1 MSSWKKPL
9 GFALRLCIVSAALS
23 YALWRI
29 DLGRM
34 MLVMGKFD
42 LKLILGGQL
51 YMFLLLVLPAL
62 RMRFLTGKKA
72 GFFHSYKAV
81 FLGLGIN
88 NILPA
93 RLGEVAKGIY
103 LKKEVGIPLSRGL
116 NIIFWERFSDLNAVL
131 LLVLVN
137 AAFFIQELVV
147 TIAFLG
153 PVAGL
158 WCLLIVHKKWPHAVG
173 KLLQFMTFRFI
184 NSFLTQFFKQVEDH
198 FEPRFL
204 GGLLVYALCV
214 WALFTTLPYYVLW
227 EIAGLNL
234 SFGQILTVIVISCIG
249 MSIPSSPGAIGVYE
263 ASVMAPLIHFGVGK
277 EQALASAIVLHMI
290 QYIPTTM
297 VALLIMLKTG
307 LGIKSFRLREHSPT
321 MGVTEV

>member
-1 MSSWKKPL
+1 MGSWKKPL
-9 GFALRLCIVSAALS
+9 GFALRLCIVIAALS
-23 YALWRI
+23 YALWKI
-29 DLGRM
+29 DLGRLG
-34 MLVMGKFD
+34 LVMGKFD
-42 LKLILGGQL
+42 LNLILGGQL
-51 YMFLLLVLPAL
+51 YIFLLLVLPAL

-72 GFFHSYKAV
+72 GFFHSYKTV

-103 LKKEVGIPLSRGL
+103 LKKEVGIPLSQGL

-131 LLVLVN
+131 ILVLVN
-137 AAFFIQELVV
+137 AAFFIQEPVV
-147 TIAFLG
+147 TVAFLS

-158 WCLLIVHKKWPHAVG
+158 WFLLIAHKKWPHAVSR
-173 KLLQFMTFRFI
+173 LLQFMRLRFM
-184 NSFLTQFFKQVEDH
+184 NSFLTQFFKQIEDH
-198 FEPRFL
+198 VEPRFL
-204 GGLLVYALCV
+204 GGLLVYAVCV

-227 EIAGLNL
+227 EIAELNL
-234 SFGQILTVIVISCIG
+234 SFGQILTVTVFSCVG

-263 ASVMAPLIHFGVGK
+263 ASIMAPLIHFGVDK

-290 QYIPTTM
+290 QYIPTTI

-307 LGIKSFRLREHSPT
+307 LGTRSFRLQEQP
-321 MGVTEV
+321 